1 MMDFK
6 GLKFRL
12 SPFFLL
18 FVFLFTFA
26 CSIPSWFPIK
36 GGASSKAAKKTKDLG
51 DREIIIIDQV
61 EYVKLYNPDA
71 SDGKPRYLYIPVK
84 EYLAKKETYASFS
97 YRKEEP
103 KKQPSPNSPSSI
115 FPSSPGVGD
124 QVPVTAS
131 QSPSLSLKR
140 KVVIAYFDDRALQTE
155 ETFGDWIAEKL
166 IREVDRR
173 SQKVLFVDYRMVK
186 EFLESRGIPLRDM
199 ETPDVLRLLNEV
211 FGIHA
216 LISGHLSGPYT
227 FVAKGEKDL
236 EGTASAIIK
245 IEMKLIDTL
254 TGKTLKQLEASNPI
268 LATKMRGSFSEE
280 KAKVKAID
288 MTLTNLTGPLGR
300 ELDNL
305 DWFSRIAKIE
315 GEEVYLNAGRL
326 TGIKEGDVMEVF
338 RPGKPGERGEVKGK
352 IRILN
357 CFGIDASMGNL
368 IQGKKPE
375 ADDILRFASHE
386 GPKS

>member
-1 MMDFK
+1 M
-6 GLKFRL
+6 
-12 SPFFLL
+12 
-18 FVFLFTFA
+18 
-26 CSIPSWFPIK
+26 
-36 GGASSKAAKKTKDLG
+36 
-51 DREIIIIDQV
+51 
-61 EYVKLYNPDA
+61 
-71 SDGKPRYLYIPVK
+71 
-84 EYLAKKETYASFS
+84 
-97 YRKEEP
+97 
-103 KKQPSPNSPSSI
+103 
-115 FPSSPGVGD
+115 
-124 QVPVTAS
+124 
-131 QSPSLSLKR
+131 
-140 KVVIAYFDDRALQTE
+140 
-155 ETFGDWIAEKL
+155 
-166 IREVDRR
+166 
-173 SQKVLFVDYRMVK
+173 
-186 EFLESRGIPLRDM
+186 
-199 ETPDVLRLLNEV
+199 
-211 FGIHA
+211 
-216 LISGHLSGPYT
+216 
-227 FVAKGEKDL
+227 AKGEKDL

-300 ELDNL
+300 EFDNL